1 MIETTKREITMN
13 EVKSFLQSRTIWG
26 AILAMVGAGLSGAG
40 FDTGSLNGLDGEIV
54 TIVGGAL
61 AAYGRVKA
69 VKRLK

>member
-1 MIETTKREITMN
+1 MST

-26 AILAMVGAGLSGAG
+26 AILAVVGAVLNAAG
-40 FDTGSLNGLDGEIV
+40 FDTGSLGGLEGEVV

-69 VKRLK
+69 IKKIK

>member
-1 MIETTKREITMN
+1 MDN
-13 EVKSFLQSRTIWG
+13 YKSFLQSRTIWG
-26 AILAMVGAGLSGAG
+26 ALLAVVGAVMNGAG

-69 VKRLK
+69 VKKLK

>member
-1 MIETTKREITMN
+1 MSEET
-13 EVKSFLQSRTIWG
+13 KSFLRSRTIWG
-26 AILAMVGAGLSGAG
+26 AVLAVIGAVLNASG

-69 VKRLK
+69 VKKLK

>member
-1 MIETTKREITMN
+1 MSQ

-26 AILAMVGAGLSGAG
+26 AILAVVGAVMNGAG
-40 FDTGSLNGLDGEIV
+40 FDTGALNGLDGEIV

-69 VKRLK
+69 VKKIK

>member
-1 MIETTKREITMN
+1 MSEF
-13 EVKSFLQSRTIWG
+13 KSFLQSRTIWG

-69 VKRLK
+69 VKKLR

>member
-1 MIETTKREITMN
+1 MSN
-13 EVKSFLQSRTIWG
+13 EVKSFIQSRTIWG
-26 AILAMVGAGLSGAG
+26 AFLAVFGAAMSAAG

-69 VKRLK
+69 VKKLK